1 MAHPSAINHILWKA
15 TNKISTEL
23 KKYLEFCKTYW
34 LKRITKWLT
43 RVQHDTWMLITTAI
57 NDILRKNTNVNT
69 NKKIK
74 LTVKNSIMLT
84 S

>member
-43 RVQHDTWMLITTAI
+43 RVQHDTTAI

-74 LTVKNSIMLT
+74 LPVKNSIMLT